1 MHLNGFLT
9 RLIISRGQGCTEGT
23 QYTAFSANAQTCFR
37 VIDINLFPFRF
48 PGFGISVDD
57 IHVNVNGVKK
67 GRNGTYVS
75 GWLNGT
81 LGLGGAKLAVHMFLP
96 PPKGGGALGG
106 ATLSIP
112 SLKLSNRLTLR
123 NVTASFE
130 EANKQVRRR
139 HDKEEE
145 EEREGEEERGRGMRW
160 GFC

>member
-1 MHLNGFLT
+1 M
-9 RLIISRGQGCTEGT
+9 
-23 QYTAFSANAQTCFR
+23 
-37 VIDINLFPFRF
+37 
-48 PGFGISVDD
+48 
-57 IHVNVNGVKK
+57 
-67 GRNGTYVS
+67 S

-96 PPKGGGALGG
+96 PPKGGGGLGG

-139 HDKEEE
+139 HDTE
-145 EEREGEEERGRGMRW
+145 EEREEEGGKCGGCSVGIVMLLYV
-160 GFC
+160 